1 MDFRSV
7 IARLEQQGK
16 VVHVKSEV
24 DPVHELAGIAKKF
37 EGQEKIIRWPAVS
50 GGTGISSVP
59 CSV

>member
-24 DPVHELAGIAKKF
+24 DRSC
-37 EGQEKIIRWPAVS
+37 EKRS
-50 GGTGISSVP
+50 GSGT
-59 CSV
+59 

>member
-37 EGQEKIIRWPAVS
+37 EGQEKIVGAGRHCQEI
-50 GGTGISSVP
+50 
-59 CSV
+59 

>member
-24 DPVHELAGIAKKF
+24 DPVHELAGIDKKF
-37 EGQEKIIRWPAVS
+37 EGQEKIVVLDRGKGQEDPV
-50 GGTGISSVP
+50 G
-59 CSV
+59 